1 MLGRVLVNMIIIP
14 AVILTL
20 SNGIVNKSFA
30 NEEKNKTEYV
40 ISQSEESKFLEDIY
54 KTETDTLKIKS
65 VDKNRAQY
73 YSFYTGKKWGDKLNY
88 DICINTGDSDLKVI
102 VEDLALMIEKK

>member
-54 KTETDTLKIKS
+54 KTETDSLKIK
-65 VDKNRAQY
+65 KNGRKPLIIILLNDTPQ
-73 YSFYTGKKWGDKLNY
+73 SFYYYRFSTNNSLIKY
-88 DICINTGDSDLKVI
+88 
-102 VEDLALMIEKK
+102 